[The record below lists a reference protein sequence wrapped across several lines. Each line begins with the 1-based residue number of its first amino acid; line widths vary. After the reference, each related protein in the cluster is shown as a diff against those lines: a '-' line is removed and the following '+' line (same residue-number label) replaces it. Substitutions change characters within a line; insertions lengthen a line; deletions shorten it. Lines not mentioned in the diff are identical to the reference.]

1 MGRKVI
7 SFGLSTSEINRA
19 MKELADYKQEI
30 LRKTELLREKVAE
43 RLADEAKSGFS
54 GAIVDE
60 LKLDS
65 ELVSDSLL
73 TDESANK
80 GSERENRSAP
90 PSYSEIFLAKFPYYL
105 SIGMT
110 EEQYW
115 DRDSTLVKSYRKAEE
130 LRKERVNQEMW
141 LQGMYIYDAISRLS
155 PILRAFAKKGT
166 KAQPYVEEAYP
177 INKKTV
183 EEAEL
188 KKEKAKSEKGLRY
201 MQAYMVQ
208 ANKQLQERK

>member
-1 MGRKVI
+1 MV
-7 SFGLSTSEINRA
+7 SDSP
-19 MKELADYKQEI
+19 
-30 LRKTELLREKVAE
+30 
-43 RLADEAKSGFS
+43 LADEPT
-54 GAIVDE
+54 
-60 LKLDS
+60 
-65 ELVSDSLL
+65 
-73 TDESANK
+73 TDKNEVT
-80 GSERENRSAP
+80 P
-90 PSYSEIFLAKFPYYL
+90 HSYSEVFLAKFPYYL

-115 DRDSTLVKSYRKAEE
+115 DRDCTLVKSYREAEE

-177 INKKTV
+177 ISKKTV

-188 KKEKAKSEKGLRY
+188 KKEKAKSQKGLRY
-201 MQAYMVQ
+201 MQAYMAQ
-208 ANKQLQERK
+208 NNKFFEERK

>member
-1 MGRKVI
+1 M
-7 SFGLSTSEINRA
+7 
-19 MKELADYKQEI
+19 
-30 LRKTELLREKVAE
+30 
-43 RLADEAKSGFS
+43 
-54 GAIVDE
+54 
-60 LKLDS
+60 
-65 ELVSDSLL
+65 VSDSLL

-141 LQGMYIYDAISRLS
+141 LQGMYLS
-155 PILRAFAKKGT
+155 LIH
-166 KAQPYVEEAYP
+166 
-177 INKKTV
+177 I
-183 EEAEL
+183 
-188 KKEKAKSEKGLRY
+188 
-201 MQAYMVQ
+201 
-208 ANKQLQERK
+208 

>member
-1 MGRKVI
+1 M
-7 SFGLSTSEINRA
+7 
-19 MKELADYKQEI
+19 
-30 LRKTELLREKVAE
+30 
-43 RLADEAKSGFS
+43 
-54 GAIVDE
+54 
-60 LKLDS
+60 
-65 ELVSDSLL
+65 VSDLL
-73 TDESANK
+73 FSDDSTKKE
-80 GSERENRSAP
+80 GERENRPAP
-90 PSYSEIFLAKFPYYL
+90 PSYSEIFLTKFPYYL

-141 LQGMYIYDAISRLS
+141 LQGMYIYDAIYRLS

-166 KAQPYVEEAYP
+166 KARPYTEEPYP

-183 EEAEL
+183 EEAKL
-188 KKEKAKSEKGLRY
+188 QKEKAKSEKGLRY
-201 MQAYMVQ
+201 MQARMVQ